1 MVVKL
6 YRCEAF
12 VELSLEFKLKFD
24 ANKFIFFFEIKFDAK
39 CLDTRQFIALAVSG
53 VGSDIIIKLSCLF
66 SNVSFLCVRFT
77 H

>member
-1 MVVKL
+1 MLWRLVSNESTDKGGSPM
-6 YRCEAF
+6 A
-12 VELSLEFKLKFD
+12 SLR
-24 ANKFIFFFEIKFDAK
+24 
-39 CLDTRQFIALAVSG
+39 RQTAHGEEGKVAVALAVSG